1 MRSLQKIFV
10 PRLPGRAS
18 TTPGIRSE
26 GGASDALYWLPRPLR
41 RLSARR
47 PSVSGWTWAWIA
59 WLGAFVAIEGKALF
73 NKTKGDTLSEHV
85 WKWFATQKVGNDPTG
100 WVRLRRFTLL
110 AFMAWLSVHFLTG
123 GKF

>member
-1 MRSLQKIFV
+1 MS
-10 PRLPGRAS
+10 
-18 TTPGIRSE
+18 
-26 GGASDALYWLPRPLR
+26 RPLR